1 MIMLGGHL
9 CNRWLESPSSHVA
22 RPRTAGR
29 CQPRRCTGPRC
40 SANPLL
46 AALDASDKVYILSA
60 KHGIISCGETIE
72 PYDVT
77 LKTMRKD
84 ERLAWGGRVGPQLDM
99 VLKRRDTAAFY
110 CGEEYLAPLRP
121 HLAAR
126 HINFDMPLLSLPLG
140 GRLQELARRNDEA
153 GLRRDLA
160 HFRQLLRHLW
170 IAQGGGRRL
179 DEANGRLPWPRR
191 GVYFFLEADHGIS
204 GGRMPRVVRIGTH
217 AVSRDSRTSLW
228 DRLSTHRGTST
239 GSGSH
244 RSSIFRLHV
253 GKAWMRRHPTD
264 EWPDSWAEGMSA
276 PREIRDSEEKLE
288 REVSRSI
295 GSLRVIWLDIPDE
308 AGPQSERAF
317 LERNAIGVISRAGPA
332 ARYVSDRPG
341 WDATAQTGRLRHR
354 ASGTSIM
361 YSPSLS
367 RRFLMLWRERSRER
381 SDMTLRLPQAHAMQ

>member
-1 MIMLGGHL
+1 MPAAALY
-9 CNRWLESPSSHVA
+9 R
-22 RPRTAGR
+22 
-29 CQPRRCTGPRC
+29 
-40 SANPLL
+40 SALFRKSLL
-46 AALDASDKVYILSA
+46 AALDAADKVYILSA

-84 ERLAWGGRVGPQLDM
+84 ERLAWGERVGPQLDK
-99 VLKRRDTAAFY
+99 VLKRSDTAAFY

-204 GGRMPRVVRIGTH
+204 GGRMPRVVRVGTH

-264 EWPDSWAEGMSA
+264 EWPDSWAQGMSA
-276 PREIRDSEEKLE
+276 PREIRASEEKLE

-317 LERNAIGVISRAGPA
+317 LERNAIGVISRAGLLHDTYPIDWLGRYSADWKIATSGLWNLNHVFAKPEPA
-332 ARYVSDRPG
+332 FLDVMARAVARTVGHDIAPAPSSRHAANDDQMNFFAPG
-341 WDATAQTGRLRHR
+341 DD
-354 ASGTSIM
+354 
-361 YSPSLS
+361 
-367 RRFLMLWRERSRER
+367 LWR
-381 SDMTLRLPQAHAMQ
+381 